1 MLLHQRVSISLSETP
16 YLSRLPN
23 LSLTVKVIN
32 WISTRAISSLMER
45 EKLAGFNP
53 GKIGVL
59 MSEISQLLA

>member
-32 WISTRAISSLMER
+32 WISTPFRAC
-45 EKLAGFNP
+45 FNP
-53 GKIGVL
+53 GKMGVL